1 MNNNNLLL
9 KAKLLS
15 HYRDKIINAKDLSL
29 YEHIINQ
36 VTSIIDII
44 TLSKKPKFM
53 LYDKINQIVLSEE
66 SSLSNNN
73 NTNSN
78 NIDIIRYT
86 IYKLIE
92 NYFMRSN
99 DNDDNSLAMTYSYYK
114 TIEENYDRIKEYIDH
129 FLNNPRG
136 FLVIVDDIPLT
147 EDVAIDENIVNK
159 YIDII
164 DTVLARLL

>member
-1 MNNNNLLL
+1 MDNNNLLL

-53 LYDKINQIVLSEE
+53 LYDKINQIVLSEG
-66 SSLSNNN
+66 SSLNNS
-73 NTNSN
+73 SN

-99 DNDDNSLAMTYSYYK
+99 NNDNSLAITYSYYK
-114 TIEENYDRIKEYIDH
+114 TIEENYDRIKVYIDH